1 MIDNNKESSIT
12 LVNHASV
19 VISNREVSI
28 LSDPWFFG
36 GAFNDGWSLLYQ
48 NSEEDIITILNGITH
63 IWISHEHPDHFSV
76 PFFMKYADLIIKN
89 EIKILFQE
97 TKDKRVT
104 NFLRAKKMKV
114 EELKNKKRYYLSSE
128 FSIKCIKSFF
138 YDSALEIKIGSSKI
152 LNLNDCP
159 IVKPQEIESFRK
171 EFGSYDICLLYT
183 SPSPRDATLSRMPS
197 SA

>member
-128 FSIKCIKSFF
+128 FSIKCIK
-138 YDSALEIKIGSSKI
+138 
-152 LNLNDCP
+152 
-159 IVKPQEIESFRK
+159 
-171 EFGSYDICLLYT
+171 
-183 SPSPRDATLSRMPS
+183 
-197 SA
+197 